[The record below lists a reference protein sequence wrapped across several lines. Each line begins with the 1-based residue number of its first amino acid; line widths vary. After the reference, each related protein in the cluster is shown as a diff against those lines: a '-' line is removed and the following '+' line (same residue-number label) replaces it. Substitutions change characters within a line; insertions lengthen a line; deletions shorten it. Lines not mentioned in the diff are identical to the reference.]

1 MNQSSNNRLKNHV
14 MFSGLAKG
22 ADSLFMNLAAKYGV
36 GRQIHIRPVGN
47 LGNTKNLPKGVEVLV
62 AQSEHLFKAVDKI
75 KELLGIELRLGMGSN
90 LLARNYYQ
98 VSKSESVL
106 AVAYLTGDFKSVSG
120 GTRMAVDLG
129 VALGLPVYVLDV
141 SSEAWYSYNYKDNQ
155 FQLYN
160 GIPPLTRKFTGVGT
174 RDIENYNIKDKLTGQ
189 WVSREQFV
197 GHDKA
202 NRLVALMEQVFIK
215 ATEIVEL
222 KVYRL
227 EDSETGKG
235 PFSSHV
241 SVPFDWSES
250 HRAPMESDSPTYE
263 EYAKWIEKVEPEDW
277 GLPSRYRFAFSTL
290 ERLKDCFEGYEKYPN
305 FKIMEY
311 IIDTSD
317 PLSFVSL
324 SDGQVIFCEVISK
337 REL

>member
-1 MNQSSNNRLKNHV
+1 MNLSNFV
-14 MFSGLAKG
+14 MYSGLAKG
-22 ADSLFMNLAAKYGV
+22 GDNTFMNLASKYGV

-47 LGNTKNLPKGVEVLV
+47 LGNTKNLPNGVEVLV

-75 KELLGIELRLGMGSN
+75 DELLGIKLKLGMGSN

-98 VSKSESVL
+98 VNKSESVL

-141 SSEAWYSYNYKDNQ
+141 ATESWYSYNYKDNQ
-155 FQLYN
+155 FQLYS

-202 NRLVALMEQVFIK
+202 NRLIALMEQVFIQ
-215 ATEIVEL
+215 AT
-222 KVYRL
+222 
-227 EDSETGKG
+227 
-235 PFSSHV
+235 
-241 SVPFDWSES
+241 
-250 HRAPMESDSPTYE
+250 
-263 EYAKWIEKVEPEDW
+263 
-277 GLPSRYRFAFSTL
+277 
-290 ERLKDCFEGYEKYPN
+290 N
-305 FKIMEY
+305 N
-311 IIDTSD
+311 
-317 PLSFVSL
+317 
-324 SDGQVIFCEVISK
+324 
-337 REL
+337 

>member
-1 MNQSSNNRLKNHV
+1 MNLSNFV

-75 KELLGIELRLGMGSN
+75 DELLGIKLKLGMGSN

-98 VSKSESVL
+98 VNKSESVL
-106 AVAYLTGDFKSVSG
+106 AVAYLTGDLKSVLG

-141 SSEAWYSYNYKDNQ
+141 TTESWYSYNYKDNQ

-160 GIPPLTRKFTGVGT
+160 GTPTLTRKFTGVGT

-202 NRLVALMEQVFIK
+202 NRLIALMEQVFIK
-215 ATEIVEL
+215 ATQIIEL

-227 EDSETGKG
+227 EDSETGEG
-235 PFSSHV
+235 PFWSPV
-241 SVPFDWSES
+241 SVPFSWAES
-250 HRAPMESDSPTYE
+250 HRAPMKSDSPTYE
-263 EYAKWIEKVEPEDW
+263 EYAKWIEKVDPTGSW
-277 GLPSRYRFAFSTL
+277 LPSRYRFAFSTL
-290 ERLKDCFEGYEKYPN
+290 ERLKDCFKGYEEYPN

-311 IIDTSD
+311 VIAASD

>member
-1 MNQSSNNRLKNHV
+1 MNLSNFV
-14 MFSGLAKG
+14 MYSGLAKG
-22 ADSLFMNLAAKYGV
+22 GDNTFMNLAAKYGV

-47 LGNTKNLPKGVEVLV
+47 LGNTKNLPNGVEVLV

-141 SSEAWYSYNYKDNQ
+141 TTECWYSYNYKDNQ

-160 GIPPLTRKFTGVGT
+160 GIPTLTRKFTGVGT

-197 GHDKA
+197 GQDKA
-202 NRLVALMEQVFIK
+202 NRLIALMEQVFIK
-215 ATEIVEL
+215 AV
-222 KVYRL
+222 
-227 EDSETGKG
+227 
-235 PFSSHV
+235 
-241 SVPFDWSES
+241 
-250 HRAPMESDSPTYE
+250 
-263 EYAKWIEKVEPEDW
+263 
-277 GLPSRYRFAFSTL
+277 
-290 ERLKDCFEGYEKYPN
+290 N
-305 FKIMEY
+305 N
-311 IIDTSD
+311 
-317 PLSFVSL
+317 
-324 SDGQVIFCEVISK
+324 
-337 REL
+337 

>member
-1 MNQSSNNRLKNHV
+1 MNLSNFV

-22 ADSLFMNLAAKYGV
+22 ADSIFMTLAAKYGV

-62 AQSEHLFKAVDKI
+62 AQVEHLLKAVDKI
-75 KELLGIELRLGMGSN
+75 DELLGIKLKLGTGAN

-98 VSKSESVL
+98 VNKSESVL
-106 AVAYLTGDFKSVSG
+106 AVAYLTGDLKSVKG

-141 SSEAWYSYNYKDNQ
+141 ATESWYSYNYKDNQ

-160 GIPPLTRKFTGVGT
+160 GIPTLTRKFTGVGT
-174 RDIENYNIKDKLTGQ
+174 RDIENYNIKDKLTGE
-189 WVSREQFV
+189 WIPRKEFV
-197 GHDKA
+197 GEDKA
-202 NRLVALMEQVFIK
+202 NRLIAMMEQVFIK

-235 PFSSHV
+235 PFSSNV

-263 EYAKWIEKVEPEDW
+263 EYTNWLEKIDPTGW
-277 GLPSRYRFAFSTL
+277 GIPSRYRFAFSTL